1 MDSKQGGPDPKGT
14 CPVCGQAVPLY
25 KGVLRSHQ
33 QQQPVPLRPYPV
45 TCLGGTRQPG
55 PCKAAGQPLF

>member
-1 MDSKQGGPDPKGT
+1 MTASPMTARKGT

-33 QQQPVPLRPYPV
+33 QGPTPLRPYPV
-45 TCLGGTRQPG
+45 TCPGGTRQPG
-55 PCKAAGQPLF
+55 PLEADGHDPLF